1 MHERTLLLG
10 GELQIESEPG
20 KGSRL
25 AVELPLHARINSVTD
40 PLLDKDGIDDNN
52 ISRR

>member
-25 AVELPLHARINSVTD
+25 AVELPLRERINPVID
-40 PLLDKDGIDDNN
+40 PLIGKDGIDDND